1 MTSVELSTE
10 LESIILDTV
19 MRVPISKSRRPDTN
33 SPMDFGMAAKG
44 DHDETKGDEELRIA
58 DFAVP
63 AVVHKCRTQRHLALG
78 QRPALTQQCG
88 SDAEGEGRRAA
99 G

>member
-19 MRVPISKSRRPDTN
+19 MRVPISKSRRPGTN

-58 DFAVP
+58 DL
-63 AVVHKCRTQRHLALG
+63 HKVLDTQ
-78 QRPALTQQCG
+78 
-88 SDAEGEGRRAA
+88 AA
-99 G
+99 GAWTEASSDTAVWQ